1 MAELPPP
8 WFTIGCMTH
17 RERRETTAPF
27 TLLMAVYGGNSLRE
41 VERSVQSS
49 TIEQTLPPN
58 QVVIVRD
65 GPVQE
70 PVQRYLDTLQ
80 STMAVWF
87 TAERPELEVPEVTI
101 VPLDENRG
109 LAHAL
114 NIGLQHCDFDV
125 VARADCDI
133 HKRCKTTIPGRGLP
147 GSSVPFY
154 CKGGP
159 FFGNPA
165 RFPEKIV
172 ILTFQLREIRR
183 FMSLN
188 TKYDIL
194 DNRLVIRR
202 LNAGDRQC
210 FEACYRFYY
219 KGLCS
224 FASRWV
230 SLPVAEDIVQDT
242 MLYIWENRDRLME
255 ELSLKGLLFMIVR
268 NKSLDR
274 ISSQKVHSRVHQQL
288 EKRFADQF
296 DSPDFYLGTELARLY
311 REALAQLPEQ
321 TRRIFEMSRF
331 QGMTHQQIAAE
342 MEVSPQTVNYH
353 IGQALKVL
361 GVALKDYLPLIALFF
376 EMPGNN

>member
-1 MAELPPP
+1 
-8 WFTIGCMTH
+8 
-17 RERRETTAPF
+17 
-27 TLLMAVYGGNSLRE
+27 
-41 VERSVQSS
+41 
-49 TIEQTLPPN
+49 
-58 QVVIVRD
+58 
-65 GPVQE
+65 
-70 PVQRYLDTLQ
+70 
-80 STMAVWF
+80 
-87 TAERPELEVPEVTI
+87 
-101 VPLDENRG
+101 
-109 LAHAL
+109 
-114 NIGLQHCDFDV
+114 
-125 VARADCDI
+125 
-133 HKRCKTTIPGRGLP
+133 
-147 GSSVPFY
+147 
-154 CKGGP
+154 
-159 FFGNPA
+159 
-165 RFPEKIV
+165 
-172 ILTFQLREIRR
+172 
-183 FMSLN
+183 MSLN

-255 ELSLKGLLFMIVR
+255 ELSLKGLLFMIAR
-268 NKSLDR
+268 NKSLD
-274 ISSQKVHSRVHQQL
+274 QQL

-331 QGMTHQQIAAE
+331 QDMTHQQIAAE

>member
-1 MAELPPP
+1 MI
-8 WFTIGCMTH
+8 F
-17 RERRETTAPF
+17 
-27 TLLMAVYGGNSLRE
+27 
-41 VERSVQSS
+41 QS
-49 TIEQTLPPN
+49 
-58 QVVIVRD
+58 
-65 GPVQE
+65 
-70 PVQRYLDTLQ
+70 
-80 STMAVWF
+80 
-87 TAERPELEVPEVTI
+87 
-101 VPLDENRG
+101 
-109 LAHAL
+109 
-114 NIGLQHCDFDV
+114 
-125 VARADCDI
+125 
-133 HKRCKTTIPGRGLP
+133 
-147 GSSVPFY
+147 
-154 CKGGP
+154 
-159 FFGNPA
+159 
-165 RFPEKIV
+165 
-172 ILTFQLREIRR
+172 
-183 FMSLN
+183 
-188 TKYDIL
+188 KYDL
-194 DNRLVIRR
+194 DDNRAVIRR
-202 LNAGDRQC
+202 LHRGDMAC
-210 FEACYRFYY
+210 FEACYKFYY
-219 KGLCS
+219 RGLCS

-230 SLPVAEDIVQDT
+230 PVSTAEDIVQDA
-242 MLYIWENRDRLME
+242 MLYIWENRDKLLE